1 MRYTKKVQKIEK
13 DTDPFV
19 LQWFWDATKNYFH
32 TINVR
37 NFDADKIKELE
48 KTLSNIFDKPA
59 SYYTMD
65 DFKKIIQIY
74 DKYMIETVIQNYQID
89 GIDRIFKIYPPNSN
103 ANKHILLDAKGT
115 FGYTDSETGIRVPSY
130 KIITMELY
138 HRYISLGD
146 DESIHRLS
154 YPWLKLI
161 NRTGWENDIKY
172 ILFIS
177 ELLAILIPKVQLNNV
192 LTNPKYAY
200 KFDLRNKPWEVNP
213 RDNKDD
219 RPVKNV
225 RFNLGTQRDL
235 DMILEAGAR
244 FYLRNNNSIYVPF
257 TPRTTSFEKI
267 KQNYFNSTSK
277 KNNSFV
283 IQ

>member
-59 SYYTMD
+59 SYYTID

-74 DKYMIETVIQNYQID
+74 DQYMIETVIQSYQID
-89 GIDRIFKIYPPNSN
+89 GIDRIFKIYHSN
-103 ANKHILLDAKGT
+103 DNKHILLDAKST
-115 FGYTDSETGIRVPSY
+115 LGYIDKEMGIRIPSY
-130 KIITMELY
+130 RILTMELY

-146 DESIHRLS
+146 DESVHRLS
-154 YPWLKLI
+154 YPWLKTV
-161 NRTGWENDIKY
+161 NRTGWENDIRY

-177 ELLAILIPKVQLNNV
+177 ELLAILIPKVALNRV
-192 LTNPKYAY
+192 MTNPKYHY
-200 KFDLRNKPWEVNP
+200 KFRKDNKPWEKNP
-213 RDNKDD
+213 RDNRDD
-219 RPVKNV
+219 RLIKKTW
-225 RFNLGTQRDL
+225 FNLERQSDL
-235 DMILEAGAR
+235 DMILEAESR
-244 FYLRNNNSIYVPF
+244 FWLRNNVGIYVPF
-257 TPRTTSFEKI
+257 HPNTNSFKKI
-267 KQNYFNSTSK
+267 EQNYLQHTSRTI
-277 KNNSFV
+277 KNKL
-283 IQ
+283 